1 MENEMQPKKVN
12 VSINPDTMKVLS
24 EMRLRL
30 SQDLGFVPSYS
41 QVIQHL
47 LKQAELPTLPTKR
60 IDSIVE
66 MLTDEGDAN
75 DRNE

>member
-1 MENEMQPKKVN
+1 MENEMTSKKVN

-30 SQDLGFVPSYS
+30 SQDLGFIPSYS

-47 LKQAELPTLPTKR
+47 LKQNDK
-60 IDSIVE
+60 SVE
-66 MLTDEGDAN
+66 MLTNEGDAN
-75 DRNE
+75 E

>member
-1 MENEMQPKKVN
+1 MQPKKVN

-24 EMRLRL
+24 EMRLKL

-47 LKQAELPTLPTKR
+47 LKLNDKP
-60 IDSIVE
+60 VE
-66 MLTDEGDAN
+66 MLTNEGDAN
-75 DRNE
+75 E

>member
-1 MENEMQPKKVN
+1 MQPKKVN

-30 SQDLGFVPSYS
+30 SGDLGFTPSYS

-47 LKQAELPTLPTKR
+47 LKQAEVPFKR
-60 IDSIVE
+60 IDTIVE
-66 MLTDEGDAN
+66 MLTNEGDAN
-75 DRNE
+75 E

>member
-1 MENEMQPKKVN
+1 MQPKKVN

-24 EMRLRL
+24 EMRLKL

-47 LKQAELPTLPTKR
+47 LKLNDKPV
-60 IDSIVE
+60 D
-66 MLTDEGDAN
+66 MLTNEGET
-75 DRNE
+75 NE

>member
-1 MENEMQPKKVN
+1 MQPKKVN

-47 LKQAELPTLPTKR
+47 LKQTDK
-60 IDSIVE
+60 SVE
-66 MLTDEGDAN
+66 MLTNEGDAN
-75 DRNE
+75 E

>member
-1 MENEMQPKKVN
+1 MQPKKVN

-47 LKQAELPTLPTKR
+47 LKLNDKP
-60 IDSIVE
+60 VE
-66 MLTDEGDAN
+66 MLGGDDE
-75 DRNE
+75 

>member
-1 MENEMQPKKVN
+1 MQPKKVN

-30 SQDLGFVPSYS
+30 SQDLGFMPSYS

-47 LKQAELPTLPTKR
+47 LKLNDKP
-60 IDSIVE
+60 VE
-66 MLTDEGDAN
+66 MLGDAN
-75 DRNE
+75 E

>member
-1 MENEMQPKKVN
+1 MVTKKVN

-47 LKQAELPTLPTKR
+47 LKLN
-60 IDSIVE
+60 DSPVE
-66 MLTDEGDAN
+66 VLLT
-75 DRNE
+75 NERYPNE

>member
-1 MENEMQPKKVN
+1 MLNKEKQMTAKKVN

-30 SQDLGFVPSYS
+30 SQDLGFIPSYS

-47 LKQAELPTLPTKR
+47 LKQAEVPFKQT
-60 IDSIVE
+60 DSDVE
-66 MLTDEGDAN
+66 KLGDAN
-75 DRNE
+75 E